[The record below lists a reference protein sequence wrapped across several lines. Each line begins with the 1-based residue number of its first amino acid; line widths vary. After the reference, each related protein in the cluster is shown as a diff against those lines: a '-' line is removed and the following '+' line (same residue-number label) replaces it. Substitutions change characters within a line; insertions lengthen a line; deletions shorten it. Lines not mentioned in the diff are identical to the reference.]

1 MNGPKDRTSHN
12 TEDKSLALTHDATAQ
27 LTPNTCSED
36 VAVPAGIT
44 QQQPLALAFINGEAV
59 ITKPEDLY
67 IPPDA
72 LKLILD
78 TFEGPLDLLLY
89 LIRKQKFDIVELPVL
104 QVTRQY
110 MEYVEIMTDVKL
122 ELAGEYLVMAAMLA
136 EIKSRLLLPRHD
148 AEHDDEDDPR
158 AELVRRLREYEQIK
172 VAAQELDNSPRMQRD
187 FYIANADTSDNV
199 QPIKHVPQVQLQELV
214 MAFYDAMQ
222 RASAFDHHQI
232 EREALSTRE
241 RMSMILQKLNMQ
253 TYLSI
258 DKLLEVNEG
267 RAGLVVTFIAILEL
281 VKESL
286 IVFEQGEPF
295 GNLHVKLGA
304 YE

>member
-1 MNGPKDRTSHN
+1 MHN
-12 TEDKSLALTHDATAQ
+12 TDDDKASQ
-27 LTPNTCSED
+27 Q
-36 VAVPAGIT
+36 IT
-44 QQQPLALAFINGEAV
+44 QQQPLALAFVNGEAL

-72 LKLILD
+72 LELILD

-89 LIRKQKFDIVELPVL
+89 LIRKQKFDIIELPVL

-110 MEYVEIMTDVKL
+110 MEYVEVMTQVKL

-136 EIKSRLLLPRHD
+136 QIKSRLLLPKHD
-148 AEHDDEDDPR
+148 SEDEEDDDPR
-158 AELVRRLREYEQIK
+158 AELVRRLREYEQIQK
-172 VAAQELDNSPRMQRD
+172 AAIELDNAPRVHRD
-187 FYIANADTSDNV
+187 IFVACANTSDNV
-199 QPIKHVPQVQLQELV
+199 QPIKHVPQVQLQDLV
-214 MAFYDAMQ
+214 IAFYDAMK

-232 EREALSTRE
+232 APEVLSTRQ
-241 RMSMILQKLNMQ
+241 RMSALLQMLNNH
-253 TYLSI
+253 TYTPLN
-258 DKLLEVNEG
+258 KLLDPKEG

-304 YE
+304 YEQD